1 MLARSVSDL
10 HAHREHRGRPK
21 AAPRPLSVR
30 VRRRAGRMRRRVAR
44 ARKAL
49 RDWIARRGYTG
60 VERAPRWPYGR
71 VGVLIFR
78 ALIWFGALLF
88 IAVVLRAF
96 WVVVVRGGQWG
107 FPFNVDKRCV
117 QIGYSCGV
125 ASSILMTLLTL
136 AFAGWLFVW
145 RRLRRVRRPY
155 VRRAVLE
162 TREFVP
168 TAGTI
173 IGDVVGRDEICH
185 VIMDDLRHAQD
196 RRPHLVLGGVGV
208 GKTAVLFQLTRVLAE
223 KGAVP
228 VALRLRDVDKDLDF
242 AELARKR
249 FVKEVATS
257 SISDAEADRVWREL
271 TKDDKIVV
279 LADGLEEA
287 FTTADRA
294 DGVASRE
301 HMERDT
307 KVRLAIRQ
315 ASRQH
320 LPLVVASRPHA
331 SL

>member
-125 ASSILMTLLTL
+125 ASAVS
-136 AFAGWLFVW
+136 AGRTWGARSW
-145 RRLRRVRRPY
+145 RR
-155 VRRAVLE
+155 
-162 TREFVP
+162 
-168 TAGTI
+168 
-173 IGDVVGRDEICH
+173 
-185 VIMDDLRHAQD
+185 
-196 RRPHLVLGGVGV
+196 
-208 GKTAVLFQLTRVLAE
+208 
-223 KGAVP
+223 
-228 VALRLRDVDKDLDF
+228 
-242 AELARKR
+242 
-249 FVKEVATS
+249 
-257 SISDAEADRVWREL
+257 
-271 TKDDKIVV
+271 
-279 LADGLEEA
+279 
-287 FTTADRA
+287 
-294 DGVASRE
+294 
-301 HMERDT
+301 
-307 KVRLAIRQ
+307 
-315 ASRQH
+315 
-320 LPLVVASRPHA
+320 A
-331 SL
+331 SLCRLPARSSATWLAATRSVT